1 MESYRVELRVGRG
14 SLLVAVLV
22 TLTALPPAPAA
33 LAEGDLRCAGHPF
46 VENVYPTTEHGPAAA
61 DLVLGPSYFVPCTR
75 GDYALCYYSG
85 APDLPCEVDEVRGVA
100 ACACERFTASAEQ
113 PMFVDI
119 TGILNTC
126 VYIETVGVCGVD
138 GSGCGAPDSAPVCDY
153 LARNTLIPG
162 ADLISTFSFRKVGD
176 YQLGC
181 HDCTDRD
188 AVYAGCMTA
197 PCHER
202 GAGDGDTVVCD
213 CPLVRGPYQF
223 GRRGDWTC
231 DAGDGLVWSAA
242 YNPDGCSNPL
252 SGLPG
257 LPSALASGGGE

>member
-1 MESYRVELRVGRG
+1 MERFSRGRG
-14 SLLVAVLV
+14 AVVALAVLTAALVA
-22 TLTALPPAPAA
+22 PAV
-33 LAEGDLRCAGHPF
+33 LAEGDLRCETHPF
-46 VENVYPTTEHGPAAA
+46 VENVYPTTEYGPAAA
-61 DLVLGPSYFVPCTR
+61 DLVLGKSYFVACTK

-85 APDLPCEVDEVRGVA
+85 APDLPCVVDPVRGVA
-100 ACACERFTASAEQ
+100 ECECERFTASSDQ
-113 PMFVDI
+113 PMYVDI

-138 GSGCGAPDSAPVCDY
+138 GSRCGAADSAPVCDY
-153 LARNTLIPG
+153 LARNTLIPN
-162 ADLISTFSFRKVGD
+162 ADLISTFSFRRVAAGYK
-176 YQLGC
+176 LGC

-202 GAGDGDTVVCD
+202 TAGDDTDVVCD

-223 GRRGDWTC
+223 GRRGDEWTC

-242 YNPDGCSNPL
+242 YNPDGCGGPSV
-252 SGLPG
+252 SLPG
-257 LPSALASGGGE
+257 LPVPPGGDAGM